1 MRKVDFGETS
11 RIITLLTPQRGI
23 VPCMVRGSRR
33 KGSPL
38 AALFDTF
45 NLVDASLLWKE
56 SRNVQTLTDA
66 AALNTYGVIKSDIIR
81 HASASVVLETAFV
94 SSIEGCPNPE
104 LFATTQTAMDALN
117 NTSTKPLAEAVLA
130 LYLILQ
136 TVGIIPGEET
146 LYDMPRV
153 KSYPFQKAQA
163 VKQALRSLQTNEVP
177 NEETQVHLL
186 EYLHDYITH
195 HFEKKLKST
204 SFLKS
209 LLT

>member
-1 MRKVDFGETS
+1 MRKVDFGESS

-45 NLVDASLLWKE
+45 NHVDASLLWRE

-66 AALNTYGVIKSDIIR
+66 AALNTYGVIKSDILR
-81 HASASVVLETAFV
+81 HACASVVLETAMI
-94 SSIEGCPNPE
+94 SSLEGCPNPE
-104 LFATTQTAMDALN
+104 LFQETLRGLEALN
-117 NTSTKPLAEAVLA
+117 NIQTTPLTETVTS

-136 TVGIIPGEET
+136 TAGIIPGEET
-146 LYDMPRV
+146 FDDLPRV
-153 KSYPFQKAQA
+153 KSYPGQKTRA
-163 VKQALRSLQTNEVP
+163 VKRALRHLEKKEQP
-177 NEETQVHLL
+177 PEETQHHLL
-186 EYLHDYITH
+186 EYLHDYTTH
-195 HFEKKLKST
+195 HFEKKLRST

-209 LLT
+209 LL